1 MKWNKFSPKLFNSNK
16 HFVIKNKIM
25 NEKKINML
33 QKTIIE
39 KDEKLSEYNNELKE
53 AQDELTEKIKEY

>member
-1 MKWNKFSPKLFNSNK
+1 
-16 HFVIKNKIM
+16 M